1 MPTISLTALN
11 VLTIDSAGLTSL
23 KTFLTAQL
31 PPPSSREEKR
41 REEKRTISGRIQDQ
55 INNLLDSHEKIAGA
69 LIAKDSWSSEN
80 GYLTHTLKIKRA
92 SIEKN
97 YQTLVEKAFD
107 NGASTSTPLITWE

>member
-1 MPTISLTALN
+1 
-11 VLTIDSAGLTSL
+11 
-23 KTFLTAQL
+23 
-31 PPPSSREEKR
+31 
-41 REEKRTISGRIQDQ
+41 
-55 INNLLDSHEKIAGA
+55 LDSHEKIAGA

-107 NGASTSTPLITWE
+107 NGASTSTPPHHVGIKALIKAQ